1 MAINSRRK
9 GHTYEREI
17 VAEFRAKGWIK
28 TCRNIE
34 TNPDAVLGVDIL
46 HTEPFMIQ
54 VKRYADYCPIS
65 KIEEIPPVP
74 GTIPLLITKPDD
86 KSAMVVLSL
95 ANFLSLISPD
105 SPAPPL
111 PEDF

>member
-9 GHTYEREI
+9 GLTYERNV
-17 VAEFRAKGWIK
+17 VAEFRALGWIK
-28 TCRNIE
+28 ACRNIE

-46 HTEPFMIQ
+46 HTEPFMVQ
-54 VKRYADYCPIS
+54 CKRYADYAPIS
-65 KIEEIPPVP
+65 KIEEIPHVP
-74 GTIPLLITKPDD
+74 GTIPVLITKPDD
-86 KSAMVVLSL
+86 KPAMVVLSL

-105 SPAPPL
+105 SPSPAL